1 MKAAAFYDVDGTLI
15 STNVVHI
22 YGWYALNVPGLADR
36 LTRGARLAA
45 ALPFYAV
52 ADRIGRKFFN
62 DIFYRNYRGIPQ
74 DRLYVLGEELFD
86 RVVKKKVFQD
96 MIELMK
102 RSRAEGYAQVLV
114 TGALDTITAPLAR
127 YLEVDHWF
135 ANKLEFIDG
144 EATGELV
151 APVLAGPQKAETLR
165 RFALEHGYDLNHCR
179 AYADSASDIP
189 MLSAVGRPVAVNP
202 DTTLKATAHAHDW
215 PVMWA
220 K

>member
-22 YGWYALNVPGLADR
+22 YGWYALNVPTLTGR
-36 LTRGARLAA
+36 LQRGARLAA

-52 ADRIGRKFFN
+52 ADRVGRKFFN
-62 DIFYRNYRGIPQ
+62 DIFYRNYRGIGE

-86 RVVKKKVFQD
+86 KVIKGKVFQD
-96 MIELMK
+96 MLELMK

-114 TGALDTITAPLAR
+114 TGALDTIVAPLAR

-135 ANKLEFIDG
+135 ANKLEIIDG

-151 APVLAGPQKAETLR
+151 PPVLAGPQKAETLR
-165 RFALEHGYDLNHCR
+165 RFALEHGYDLNACR

-202 DTTLKATAHAHDW
+202 DTTLKATATAHDW
-215 PVMWA
+215 PIMWA